1 MIVSYINLHFWQVT
15 FHIKTETCEEEPKVI
30 DESQLW
36 KEPVELLLG
45 KKFKLEVLEACIRTM
60 APGEVSSFTI
70 DKTVSVFPS
79 HFGHLF

>member
-1 MIVSYINLHFWQVT
+1 MIDDS
-15 FHIKTETCEEEPKVI
+15 K
-30 DESQLW
+30 LW

-70 DKTVSVFPS
+70 DKMVCVFFPLI
-79 HFGHLF
+79 FAICI

>member
-1 MIVSYINLHFWQVT
+1 MIDDS
-15 FHIKTETCEEEPKVI
+15 K
-30 DESQLW
+30 LW

-70 DKTVSVFPS
+70 DKMVSVF
-79 HFGHLF
+79 FHLFYHLYLRG